1 MVQMKV
7 RNSRASAARAIGKA
21 LPFALALVM
30 IALAPRLALSQEN
43 PVPAARHRRRRAEL
57 KPTPA
62 VESGQKTFDANC
74 AFCHGEDATG
84 GRGPDLVRS
93 PLVSH
98 DKAGDQIRPVI
109 LNGRPSK
116 GMPPL
121 HLSDAQIK
129 DIAEFLHYRQ
139 AEALA
144 SAGVP
149 SDYALKWMLTG
160 NAAAGKEFF
169 NGAGKCKD
177 CHSPTGDLAHVATK
191 YSPLELESQ
200 MLYPRREDHR
210 TVTVTL
216 PSGET
221 LKGPLDHLDEF
232 TVALH
237 DSAGWYRS
245 FPLDQVKVKVDD
257 PLAAHRELLGTLTQA
272 DVHNLFAYMET
283 LK

>member
-1 MVQMKV
+1 MNV
-7 RNSRASAARAIGKA
+7 RKNRASTARAIWKA
-21 LPFALALVM
+21 LPFVLVLALIAVAALPALAQE
-30 IALAPRLALSQEN
+30 APA
-43 PVPAARHRRRRAEL
+43 PAARHRRRRAEL

-98 DKAGDQIRPVI
+98 DKAGDQIGPVI

-169 NGAGKCKD
+169 NGVGKCKD

-200 MLYPRREDHR
+200 MLYPRGTKR

-216 PSGET
+216 PTGET

-245 FPLDQVKVKVDD
+245 FPLDQVKVSVHD
-257 PLAAHRELLGTLTQA
+257 PLAAHRQLLNTLTQS

>member
-1 MVQMKV
+1 MKP
-7 RNSRASAARAIGKA
+7 S
-21 LPFALALVM
+21 
-30 IALAPRLALSQEN
+30 
-43 PVPAARHRRRRAEL
+43 
-57 KPTPA
+57 PA
-62 VESGQKTFDANC
+62 VERGQKTFEANC

-98 DKAGDQIRPVI
+98 DKAGDQIGPVI

-129 DIAEFLHYRQ
+129 EIAEFLHYRQ

-200 MLYPRREDHR
+200 MLYPRRATR

-221 LKGPLDHLDEF
+221 LEGPLDHLDEF

-245 FPLDQVKVKVDD
+245 FPLDQVKASVHD
-257 PLAAHRELLGTLTQA
+257 PVAAHRELLNTLTQA